1 MPGKESS
8 RLFIG
13 TLYSQENEFSDCV
26 RSINDQTYKQF
37 DHFVFS
43 DLPNKEAH
51 ITLFKAFVQQAETY
65 DLLIKVDADM
75 VISNPR
81 LFENIVRKM
90 HENPGIDILTI
101 AVHDFFSDQLIYGLN
116 TYRNTVRWNLDKENL
131 FVDIPDTPQ
140 DKYLFDDRELAPA
153 AVHCPNPSPYQAF
166 HYGVHRGLKMVQPD
180 QAEKRESSRR
190 TKWTGMEKS
199 WQHYL
204 RTKDIR
210 LGLACLGAELA
221 FSGMF
226 TIQDLDITNPRLH
239 NLLEGFLNM
248 DPDSLVKVI
257 RRSRLYNFG
266 FLPSHRRRQMIGALA
281 DKRIKNR
288 LLETLLPV

>member
-1 MPGKESS
+1 MKNPN
-8 RLFIG
+8 LLIG
-13 TLYSQENEFSDCV
+13 TLYTGENELDDCIQ
-26 RSINDQTYKQF
+26 SIKTQTYENF
-37 DHFVFS
+37 DHS
-43 DLPNKEAH
+43 IIRNLSNKEAH
-51 ITLFKAFVQQAETY
+51 LTLFKIFLEKSEDY

-75 VISNPR
+75 VISDPQ

-140 DKYLFDDRELAPA
+140 YKYLFDDRELAPA

-190 TKWTGMEKS
+190 TKWTGMERT

-204 RTKDIR
+204 QTKDLR

-221 FSGMF
+221 YSGMF